1 MMKTLVVGDTHCLDG
16 VFPAID
22 TVLSDTG
29 AGRVI
34 LLGDYM
40 DDWHAGTDDRITM
53 ARALR
58 SWVSRTRGNGII
70 VTPLL
75 GNHDILYFLGH
86 GHPQAGRI
94 GRMAP
99 GYDRHALN
107 AVHEEF
113 SGIDGMRVAT
123 VITVRGTAWLCSHA
137 GVTGGWAYRTLG
149 PDMMGSGDAY
159 GVARAVDDM
168 DDWDA
173 LYMFGPG
180 RGGHEPCASPLC
192 ADLTEL
198 VADPMPGIHQIVGH
212 TPVGSPLR
220 VAKADSDLLF
230 LDTMSRTPDGVPI
243 GDGMW
248 LMADDA
254 MTPRSSTMPDGMTVV
269 DHEPVS

>member
-1 MMKTLVVGDTHCLDG
+1 MRTLIIGDTHCLSG

-22 TVLSDTG
+22 NALADTG

-40 DDWHAGTDDRITM
+40 DDWHADTEDRVTM

-58 SWVSRTRGNGII
+58 SWVSRARGNGII

-86 GHPQAGRI
+86 GHPQACRI
-94 GRMAP
+94 GRMSP
-99 GYDRHALN
+99 GYDRHAMH

-113 SGIDGMRVAT
+113 SMIEGMRVAT
-123 VITVRGTAWLCSHA
+123 TITVRGTTWLCSHA
-137 GVTGGWAYRTLG
+137 GVTGEWAHRIFNSDTANSCDAYRI
-149 PDMMGSGDAY
+149 
-159 GVARAVDDM
+159 VRAIDDM

-173 LYMFGPG
+173 LYMFGQG

-198 VADPMPGIHQIVGH
+198 VADPMRNIHQIVGH
-212 TPVGSPLR
+212 TPVRTPTR
-220 VAKADSDLLF
+220 VATHQSDLLF
-230 LDTMSRTPDGVPI
+230 LDTMSHTPDGSAI

-248 LMADDA
+248 LMTDDV
-254 MTPRSSTMPDGMTVV
+254 MTPRAASMPDGMTVI
-269 DHEPVS
+269 DHNLIS